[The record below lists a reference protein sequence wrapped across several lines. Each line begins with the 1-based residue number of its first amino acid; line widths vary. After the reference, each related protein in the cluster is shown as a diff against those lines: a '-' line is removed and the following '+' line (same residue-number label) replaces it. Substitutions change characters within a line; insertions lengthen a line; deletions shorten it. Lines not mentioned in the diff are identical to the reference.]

1 MYGQFYTAAM
11 QMQQWQA
18 AESHHLFP
26 ATVVRDKPDLANCQ
40 RWVPPREERG
50 VSLQRR
56 GVFSEGP
63 GKGAHSACLADIWG
77 GACPLPCCGCVDCHM
92 THG

>member
-26 ATVVRDKPDLANCQ
+26 ATVVRDTPDLANCQ
-40 RWVPPREERG
+40 RWVPPRRSVACRCSAG
-50 VSLQRR
+50 VCSVKGREKVHTARALRIYGAELAHCPAV
-56 GVFSEGP
+56 GVWT
-63 GKGAHSACLADIWG
+63 A
-77 GACPLPCCGCVDCHM
+77 
-92 THG
+92 T